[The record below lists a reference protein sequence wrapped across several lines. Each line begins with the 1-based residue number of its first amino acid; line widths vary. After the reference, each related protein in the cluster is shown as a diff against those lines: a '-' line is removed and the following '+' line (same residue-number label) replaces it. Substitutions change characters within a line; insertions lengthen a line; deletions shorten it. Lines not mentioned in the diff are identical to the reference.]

1 MENFFLDNK
10 DLQFHLDHPL
20 VKKVVDLKENNYED
34 SLTNDMAPTSYED
47 AIDNYRKVLEII
59 GEICGETIAKNAE
72 SVDVEGPQV
81 VDNHVVYARGTQEN
95 HDTLTQAGVYG
106 ISLPREYDGL
116 NFPLSAFTMS
126 CELIG
131 RADAGFGNIWGLQD
145 CAETL
150 HEFASEEQ
158 NHRFLP
164 RVSKGETCAM
174 DLTEPDAGSDLQAV
188 QLKAHWC
195 EERGTWLLN
204 GVKRFITNGDAHIS
218 LVLAR
223 SEEGTSDARGLSLFV
238 YDRVHDCVKVRRIEH
253 KLGIIGSPTCELV
266 FTDAPAELVGDRKMG
281 LIRYVMALMNA
292 ARLGIGAQSVGL
304 CEASYR
310 EGLKYA
316 KERKQF
322 GKPIIDFPAVYEMLT
337 NMHAKTLASRAMLYE
352 TARFV
357 DVYKTY
363 YHISKKRKLEKEER
377 DEMKE
382 YNKLADVFTPLLKLF
397 SSEYA
402 NEVSYDSLQIH
413 GGSGYMKDYPI
424 QRYVRDARITNIY
437 EGTSQLQVVAAIRGV
452 VTGVFEKAIFGYEA
466 ENHCAEVEPL
476 VKRLVAMREEYQ
488 KAVEHVTSKND
499 GEYLDF
505 HARRLVEMAG
515 QIIHSYLLLR
525 NVTMSQAA
533 GCSCAANAG
542 CGVEEYLRAAKS
554 YVMRGEAIVKS
565 HSAYIFTTS
574 SDDVAIFK
582 AVSEE

>member
-1 MENFFLDNK
+1 MANFFLDNK

-20 VKKVVDLKENNYED
+20 VRKVVDLKENHYKD
-34 SLTNDMAPTSYED
+34 SVKDEMAPTSYED
-47 AIDNYRKVLEII
+47 ALDNYRKVMEVL
-59 GEICGETIAKNAE
+59 GEICAETIDKNAE

-81 VDNHVVYARGTQEN
+81 IDNHVVYARGTQEN
-95 HDTLTQAGVYG
+95 HDKLIEAGMYG
-106 ISLPREYDGL
+106 MSLPREFGGL
-116 NFPLSAFTMS
+116 NFPLVAFTMS

-150 HEFASEEQ
+150 HEFASHEL
-158 NHRFLP
+158 NMKYLP
-164 RVSKGETCAM
+164 RVSNGETCAM

-188 QLKAHWC
+188 QLKAHWD
-195 EERGTWLLN
+195 EARGTWLLN
-204 GVKRFITNGDAHIS
+204 GVKRFITNGDADIS

-223 SEEGTSDARGLSLFV
+223 SEEGTADARGLSLFV
-238 YDRVHDCVKVRRIEH
+238 YDKRDDAVKVRRIEH

-266 FTDAPAELVGDRKMG
+266 FTDAPCEQVGDRKMG

-292 ARLGIGAQSVGL
+292 ARLGIGAQSAGL
-304 CEASYR
+304 MEASYR

-316 KERKQF
+316 QERKQF
-322 GKPIIDFPAVYEMLT
+322 GKAIIHFPAVYELLT
-337 NMHAKTLASRAMLYE
+337 NMNAKILASRAMLYE

-363 YHISKKRKLEKEER
+363 FHISKERKLEKEER

-382 YNKLADVFTPLLKLF
+382 YTKLADVYTPLLKLF

-402 NEVSYDSLQIH
+402 NEVAYDSLQIH

-452 VTGVFEKAIFGYEA
+452 VTGVYENCMIGYENEAVPA
-466 ENHCAEVEPL
+466 EMEALRN
-476 VKRLVAMREEYQ
+476 RLVTMREEY
-488 KAVEHVTSKND
+488 KNAATFVTSKSD
-499 GEYLDF
+499 GTFLDF

-515 QIIHSYLLLR
+515 HIIHGHLLIQ
-525 NVTMSQAA
+525 NVTKSQK
-533 GCSCAANAG
+533 NDIG
-542 CGVEEYLRAAKS
+542 CGVEEYTRAANAYIS
-554 YVMRGEAIVKS
+554 RGEAINRS
-565 HSAYIFTTS
+565 HNTYIMGTEVE
-574 SDDVAIFK
+574 DVAIFK
-582 AVSEE
+582 AVSEQ